1 MESPCN
7 TASHLQSGKAKWHYL
22 HFTKMTDA
30 QRDWDH
36 PPGLV
41 CDGGYRGPDPKAPYL
56 SSPLLTAS
64 CFLCISTK
72 LWVIRLF
79 YIAFGQSRYRLYIN
93 LIHLRL
99 FFSWFFFILEKSFP
113 RNRSLAQGR
122 GAKHLKVKDN
132 TVLSSSVLTS
142 ELLDTMGVL
151 SVYFCL
157 MNLYIFSTRD
167 IIDTQLTFSEVL
179 FIHQIRSG
187 KVNKSNFV
195 NEIWFNKESIL

>member
-1 MESPCN
+1 
-7 TASHLQSGKAKWHYL
+7 
-22 HFTKMTDA
+22 MTDA
-30 QRDWDH
+30 QWDWDH

-64 CFLCISTK
+64 CFLCITTK
-72 LWVIRLF
+72 LWVIGLF
-79 YIAFGQSRYRLYIN
+79 YIAFGQPRCRLYIN

-99 FFSWFFFILEKSFP
+99 FFCWFFFILEKSIP

-142 ELLDTMGVL
+142 KLLDTMGVL

-179 FIHQIRSG
+179 FIRQIHSG

-195 NEIWFNKESIL
+195 NEIWLNKESIL